1 MCPGRRPNRLAPPAR
16 VYAPRRLYLDRRN
29 RRRLCSSPRP
39 TDRRPLQPCAR
50 LRGLADRPDRK
61 LKKGGRTGTGSS
73 SHTWLRSALVV
84 SEIAVALMLLTVSGA
99 FLRSFQKMRAVDPG
113 FLPDHVLVAE
123 YQLPLKQYSTDAS
136 ADSFNRAVVD
146 GLSSRSGIIA
156 VGITNALPASGFS
169 GEAAYR
175 TEGEPADIWKLK
187 FARFATIYGD
197 YFRAMSIPLLDG
209 RTFTMDDRSNNSL

>member
-1 MCPGRRPNRLAPPAR
+1 
-16 VYAPRRLYLDRRN
+16 
-29 RRRLCSSPRP
+29 
-39 TDRRPLQPCAR
+39 
-50 LRGLADRPDRK
+50 
-61 LKKGGRTGTGSS
+61 
-73 SHTWLRSALVV
+73 
-84 SEIAVALMLLTVSGA
+84 MLLTVSGA

-169 GEAAYR
+169 GEAAYT

-209 RTFTMDDRSNNSL
+209 RPFTMDDRSHTQLVVVVNQSMARHSWPGQRAEPAEGTAMGNCRRCRRRIPRSALAMSSVPTSGIARRSSPPSFTVLSPQESSRILLVDTSLSVQPFPPRK